1 MLTWVDP
8 EPKRRERFLREL
20 HFVDT
25 PEPDRWPDP
34 PQPDRG
40 RVFRELKTLWVH
52 PPPFCRPGAS
62 PVTDLLHWEVVI
74 DGPDGTPY
82 AGGTFPVDIE
92 IFGDYP
98 MKQPPKITFKTKI
111 YHPNINSEGYVFLD
125 ILQRKDWSPA
135 QTIQK
140 LLTSIVSVL
149 YDPLLD
155 YPINEEAAYLYKND
169 IKRYEEVAT
178 SWTWK
183 YSSTPIVS
191 YCPSEEDKPW
201 LDYCK
206 AVAAMVSADQEEER
220 LRRRKANAERQRRRK
235 AEEER
240 RLIAAAE
247 EGKAFAWRNM
257 AGFLNTATDDTP
269 AMEGRAM
276 ALELDI
282 GRIRREVR
290 NLWVDPP
297 AFCRPGPSPVTDL
310 SHWEFVIDGPDD
322 SPYAGGTFPVDIDFN
337 GTCYPLMPPKI
348 TFKTKVYHPNID
360 SEGDMTLGMFVRK
373 NWSPAMTIHSIL
385 LTIVSV
391 LYEPMIDGYTN
402 NGEVDDM
409 YESDLELYE
418 QTAREWT
425 SEYSSTPIVSHY
437 PDDEDERRLDRY
449 EAEDRRRR
457 RRAASS
463 PGIAWKQVVVAFLLG
478 LAVAL
483 LFATGISSTV
493 LPALFNYTG
502 RTWF

>member
-98 MKQPPKITFKTKI
+98 MKQPPNTFKTKI

-169 IKRYEEVAT
+169 IDRYEEVAT
-178 SWTWK
+178 AWTWK

-220 LRRRKANAERQRRRK
+220 LRRRRRKAYEERQRRRK

-247 EGKAFAWRNM
+247 DGKGQTQIKGTSSSGHGVRPLWKRVLEWFVVAIAIFC
-257 AGFLNTATDDTP
+257 LLVVLL
-269 AMEGRAM
+269 
-276 ALELDI
+276 ALL
-282 GRIRREVR
+282 
-290 NLWVDPP
+290 PP
-297 AFCRPGPSPVTDL
+297 SLA
-310 SHWEFVIDGPDD
+310 
-322 SPYAGGTFPVDIDFN
+322 Y
-337 GTCYPLMPPKI
+337 Y
-348 TFKTKVYHPNID
+348 
-360 SEGDMTLGMFVRK
+360 
-373 NWSPAMTIHSIL
+373 L
-385 LTIVSV
+385 LT
-391 LYEPMIDGYTN
+391 
-402 NGEVDDM
+402 
-409 YESDLELYE
+409 
-418 QTAREWT
+418 
-425 SEYSSTPIVSHY
+425 
-437 PDDEDERRLDRY
+437 
-449 EAEDRRRR
+449 
-457 RRAASS
+457 
-463 PGIAWKQVVVAFLLG
+463 LL
-478 LAVAL
+478 
-483 LFATGISSTV
+483 
-493 LPALFNYTG
+493 
-502 RTWF
+502 